1 MEPIASP
8 ARNSIAVTLSAWIS
22 VLVLHL
28 TVVVTQGW
36 FLNEERRENEEKSA
50 ASRNLALADLKA
62 EQMSHISGYH
72 WVSGGHKR
80 VSVPVAEA
88 ARLLAQNGG
97 KLPPTPAELIDRGRL
112 DAGRNVYTTLCK
124 SCHTT
129 DGTKLVGPSFLNMY
143 GSQIQVQVPTG
154 KDLKELGPV
163 MTVTADDAYVR
174 ESILEP
180 DAKIHV
186 GFRAPDLN
194 AKPSPMVVYPREQL
208 PLDAVEIVANGAAL
222 LRVDMLTSIIS

>member
-1 MEPIASP
+1 MAKKRDLNIRLIVVSG
-8 ARNSIAVTLSAWIS
+8 VIS

-36 FLNEERRENEEKSA
+36 FLNEERRENEEKSE
-50 ASRNLALADLKA
+50 ASKNVYLNDLLAD
-62 EQMSHISGYH
+62 QQSHINGYR
-72 WVSGGHKR
+72 WVSAGHKR
-80 VSVPVAEA
+80 VAVPIREA
-88 ARLLAQNGG
+88 ARLLVANGG
-97 KLPPTPAELIDRGRL
+97 KLLPTPGELLDRGRVE
-112 DAGRNVYTTLCK
+112 AGRKVYDTLCK

-143 GSQIQVQVPTG
+143 GSQVQVQVPTG

-174 ESILEP
+174 ESIVEP

-186 GFRAPDLN
+186 GFRRPTRP
-194 AKPSPMVVYPREQL
+194 PS
-208 PLDAVEIVANGAAL
+208 
-222 LRVDMLTSIIS
+222 LRR